1 MPRFS
6 VVRGLAVNCLLRPSK
21 IEGLAGGKV
30 TSCVTKVSDVIHA
43 IFVEGTFV
51 PVSYLLI
58 RSRICLPIFATL

>member
-6 VVRGLAVNCLLRPSK
+6 VVRGLAVYCLLRPSK
-21 IEGLAGGKV
+21 IEGPAGGKV
-30 TSCVTKVSDVIHA
+30 TSCVTKVSYVIQVN

-58 RSRICLPIFATL
+58 